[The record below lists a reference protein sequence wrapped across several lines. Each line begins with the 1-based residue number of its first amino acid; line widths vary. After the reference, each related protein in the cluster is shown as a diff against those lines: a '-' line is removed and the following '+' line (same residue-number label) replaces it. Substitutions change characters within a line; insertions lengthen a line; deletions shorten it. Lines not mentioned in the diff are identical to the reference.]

1 MFLCAKYAW
10 LYTIQLLNGTKIC
23 SCRLLAS
30 STSPNDYKHPTNC
43 MVCFLLLDQVMKLQW
58 VQALIV
64 LNMHGYTRNLQF
76 MHACIL
82 NSNRHAGDEFGY
94 WKATALDMETYTG
107 MCIYAISISEQVHI
121 ILYEAEVVSAV
132 DCDHINKPFRNPIH
146 TTSIQ
151 KHPLTTSYLWYT
163 RVQLSSKYAQCLCSC
178 CDQAVVL
185 IDEPHWQPCCSSA
198 TMHTCTTIDS
208 QNWSVVNVTSRAAIH
223 KLHYDLWD
231 RRNYETP
238 SISAVNYSSSYMLVS
253 YCHHR
258 GIIPLIN
265 IINNLY
271 AVYFW
276 IFTVWWDDYFI
287 FRRHMWV
294 LKCKLFDLLEWTG
307 IRWTTLTC
315 SKRVCIITVKCTS
328 YTRYSIII
336 ASNLYTHYSL

>member
-1 MFLCAKYAW
+1 
-10 LYTIQLLNGTKIC
+10 
-23 SCRLLAS
+23 
-30 STSPNDYKHPTNC
+30 
-43 MVCFLLLDQVMKLQW
+43 
-58 VQALIV
+58 
-64 LNMHGYTRNLQF
+64 
-76 MHACIL
+76 
-82 NSNRHAGDEFGY
+82 
-94 WKATALDMETYTG
+94 
-107 MCIYAISISEQVHI
+107 
-121 ILYEAEVVSAV
+121 
-132 DCDHINKPFRNPIH
+132 
-146 TTSIQ
+146 
-151 KHPLTTSYLWYT
+151 
-163 RVQLSSKYAQCLCSC
+163 
-178 CDQAVVL
+178 
-185 IDEPHWQPCCSSA
+185 
-198 TMHTCTTIDS
+198 MHTCTTIDS

-336 ASNLYTHYSL
+336 ASTLHTINFNHCLYVVYEAIVFACILFSNSVIFRSLFSWHSFFPCIIMQVVYT